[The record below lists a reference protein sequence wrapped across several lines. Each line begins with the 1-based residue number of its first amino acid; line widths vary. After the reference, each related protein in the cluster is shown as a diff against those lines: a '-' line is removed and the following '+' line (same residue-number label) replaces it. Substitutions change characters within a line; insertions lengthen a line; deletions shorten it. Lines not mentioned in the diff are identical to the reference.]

1 MEDWLVTFG
10 TFQLNL
16 PAGTGAANHY
26 LPVNNKSLVV
36 SISPILPILPSRLCA
51 FLSFFFL
58 LDDFFI
64 RYPFCQLV
72 LSSERFSRFQWE
84 IWLVVNGES

>member
-10 TFQLNL
+10 TFQENL

-36 SISPILPILPSRLCA
+36 STSHSPSLRVP
-51 FLSFFFL
+51 
-58 LDDFFI
+58 
-64 RYPFCQLV
+64 
-72 LSSERFSRFQWE
+72 
-84 IWLVVNGES
+84 

>member
-10 TFQLNL
+10 TFQLNP

-36 SISPILPILPSRLCA
+36 STPILPSPSLRV
-51 FLSFFFL
+51 
-58 LDDFFI
+58 
-64 RYPFCQLV
+64 P
-72 LSSERFSRFQWE
+72 
-84 IWLVVNGES
+84 

>member
-10 TFQLNL
+10 TFQENL

-36 SISPILPILPSRLCA
+36 STSHSPFRSVRVPI
-51 FLSFFFL
+51 
-58 LDDFFI
+58 
-64 RYPFCQLV
+64 
-72 LSSERFSRFQWE
+72 
-84 IWLVVNGES
+84 

>member
-36 SISPILPILPSRLCA
+36 SISPILLLCT
-51 FLSFFFL
+51 FPYLFFYL
-58 LDDFFI
+58 MMI

-72 LSSERFSRFQWE
+72 LSSERFSRSQWE
-84 IWLVVNGES
+84 IWLVVNGG

>member
-10 TFQLNL
+10 TFQENL

-36 SISPILPILPSRLCA
+36 SISPIS
-51 FLSFFFL
+51 S
-58 LDDFFI
+58 
-64 RYPFCQLV
+64 
-72 LSSERFSRFQWE
+72 LSSFSLSLFFY
-84 IWLVVNGES
+84 